1 MAEPKCQHKVLGV
14 GKRHGAQQSSAQ
26 PRVPWIHRVPLLLIF
41 PHLELASSQWELP
54 SHHPGGTGGC
64 SCHQP
69 GVTAR
74 QDRATLQQESLER
87 GAGEPDR
94 AAPGA
99 PTPCVTPREDLLI
112 PGRGLEEG
120 RRHRV
125 LCDAHVPDPSA
136 PAGVT
141 GAVCGQRAVSVR
153 SVCGQCVLGPCT
165 ALDTCPRRDKDSRD
179 KDTDVPVPGAVL
191 QLPGPSVGL

>member
-1 MAEPKCQHKVLGV
+1 M
-14 GKRHGAQQSSAQ
+14 
-26 PRVPWIHRVPLLLIF
+26 
-41 PHLELASSQWELP
+41 
-54 SHHPGGTGGC
+54 
-64 SCHQP
+64 
-69 GVTAR
+69 
-74 QDRATLQQESLER
+74 
-87 GAGEPDR
+87 
-94 AAPGA
+94 
-99 PTPCVTPREDLLI
+99 
-112 PGRGLEEG
+112 
-120 RRHRV
+120 

-191 QLPGPSVGL
+191 QLPGPGTGL